1 MIIHDIQQKSDDWF
15 LIRKGKVTGTGLK
28 AIVGS
33 KTVRDGYFYKLIAER
48 LSVGIPDDESAMM
61 RGSRLE
67 AEAREKYADHI
78 GKEVVEFGF
87 IQSEENEFIGA
98 SPDGYIKSKKMDHA
112 CEIKCL
118 SGANHI
124 RAYLEKAIPKEY
136 YPQGIQA
143 FIVNPKLKQLDFV
156 FYDPRMPDV
165 SFFVIEMHRKEVEED
180 ILNYK
185 QQEEQFINEVNAVVE
200 NIVGNNF

>member
-1 MIIHDIQQKSDDWF
+1 MEQKSDEWF

-28 AIVGS
+28 SIVGS
-33 KTVRDGYFYKLIAER
+33 KTVRDSYFYKLVAER
-48 LSVGIPDDESAMM
+48 LSVGVPDDESAMA

-67 AEAREKYADHI
+67 ADARARYAEHI
-78 GKEVVEFGF
+78 GKEVVEYGF
-87 IQSEENEFIGA
+87 LQSDENEFIGS
-98 SPDGYIKSKKMDHA
+98 SPDGYVKSKKMDHA

-124 RAYLEKAIPKEY
+124 KAYIEKEIPKEY

-143 FIVNPKLKQLDFV
+143 FIVNDKLKQLDFV

-165 SFFVIEMHRKEVEED
+165 EFFVIEMKRKDVEED
-180 ILNYK
+180 IAAYKEAELN
-185 QQEEQFINEVNAVVE
+185 FIKEVDEAIAKIIE
-200 NIVGNNF
+200 I